1 MPGKATEV
9 HLTLPLRAILQQIVR
24 QTTAARRLAQ
34 RAQVIRLVHERLS
47 NPDIAAEVH
56 LDPGQVGKWRIRWQ
70 ESMPALLAIAQKG
83 KTASERRRAVEDVL
97 SDAPRPGAPA
107 KFTPQQVVSI
117 IAIACEAPVCPTV
130 PSHTG
135 QERNSPMKLK
145 KEDRR
150 FHLNDAD
157 QPLPERRK
165 AAATSQSLL
174 VDDY

>member
-9 HLTLPLRAILQQIVR
+9 HLTLQLRAILQQIVR

-117 IAIACEAPVCPTV
+117 IAIACEAPSLSDRPIT
-130 PSHTG
+130 HWTG
-135 QERNSPMKLK
+135 EELADEAK
-145 KEDRR
+145 KGRSSISSQRR
-150 FHLNDAD
+150 RSTA
-157 QPLPERRK
+157 
-165 AAATSQSLL
+165 S
-174 VDDY
+174 